1 MNCSEFITRFSEY
14 YDGGDDGQ
22 DGAAMEAHLEACPS
36 CRRYHRIVSKGGQML
51 RALPK
56 PAMPTDF
63 RGRLQHRIYH
73 VEDEAALAQ
82 PVSSGTTGA
91 TALAMAVLVSLA
103 AWTPTVTDSA
113 PTVEVAPIVVQ
124 TPLVPTS
131 AFTPPGSTPLLSQP
145 PLFKTG
151 STPSG
156 QRLWVNSHSLMYEYS
171 PLSEKYRR
179 AAEVRRSE
187 F

>member
-1 MNCSEFITRFSEY
+1 MNCSEFIAHFSEY

-22 DGAAMEAHLEACPS
+22 RNASMEAHLEACAS
-36 CRRYHRIVSKGGQML
+36 CRRYHRVVSRGGQML

-56 PAMPTDF
+56 PPVPTDF

-73 VEDEAALAQ
+73 IEDGVVLAR
-82 PVSSGTTGA
+82 PVSSGTTGV
-91 TALAMAVLVSLA
+91 TTLAMAVLVSLA

-113 PTVEVAPIVVQ
+113 PMVEVAPIVVQ
-124 TPLVPTS
+124 TPFAPVP
-131 AFTPPGSTPLLSQP
+131 AFAFPGSSPLLRPST
-145 PLFKTG
+145 LLNAG
-151 STPSG
+151 SPPSG
-156 QRLWVNSHSLMYEYS
+156 HRLWANTHSLMYEYS

-187 F
+187 L